1 MITGMHMEVKDSAA
15 PYGLPGQQGKLKKM
29 FSMPNHLP
37 WWGIQI
43 NRVKYLSK
51 LNHLNFSV
59 LYFDETKAW
68 NCRIIGFTVVNEVI
82 DVEFY

>member
-1 MITGMHMEVKDSAA
+1 
-15 PYGLPGQQGKLKKM
+15 
-29 FSMPNHLP
+29 MPNHLP

-51 LNHLNFSV
+51 LNHLNLSV

-68 NCRIIGFTVVNEVI
+68 NCIIIGFTVVNKGI
-82 DVEFY
+82 DVELY